1 MKCLLDKMDFDDIK
15 ISYIGEEE
23 ATDDVDNNNED
34 LNEDYEPSQER
45 KSEARIS
52 TGRRILI
59 SIMRGFGRKLY

>member
-1 MKCLLDKMDFDDIK
+1 MKYLLDKMDFDDSE

-23 ATDDVDNNNED
+23 AIDDVDDNED
-34 LNEDYEPSQER
+34 FEPR